1 MDLQDFN
8 DLLKSADNK
17 LSVFTDF
24 TVLQNISFDIN
35 ELVELIKTN
44 LSSIEIL
51 NLLNHEYYQQLS
63 DSAKNELI
71 TFMEFPMDSAVLA
84 IFELNNELKKML
96 LTNKTFILKNFNANA
111 IPLLCGSMD
120 EETKEKILQLYS
132 DEKDVKIGIYK
143 DYTDEKKVEILTL
156 EQGLTLEE
164 KLEILFS
171 IKDENIGIF
180 LQQNPNFCD
189 ENEITEADFMTQL
202 MECKRTIV
210 SNRSEIER
218 SIDITDFPLE
228 YRECIDFTSQLN
240 RNFIVIDLNSDLDEY
255 RGLDKFIRIYP
266 QEFNEDKIKKLMKL
280 CEICPNLQVCNRLGN
295 DDKTENYLI
304 SSGQEYLDA
313 EKWIT
318 SVMRKLK
325 PEYTSAQK
333 IAIIDNEIGKKISY
347 SPEFSTKNF
356 DSNAIKNGANAA
368 RCLWKIISSGYGV
381 CNGIANVEQYIFNR
395 VGIESE
401 FIVSSEHAFLKV
413 ENVDIELSNGQF
425 AKINGILDPTWNL
438 ASHTFGGQP
447 DNFIISYEEARKH
460 DIDSRGKD
468 CGAHFCDKKL
478 KNLNNTL
485 DDNDL
490 KYLFQSVG
498 ITNPD
503 GTFPLELFLNKLKG
517 IDEQYTRKS
526 QKNHITKIK
535 YGIISIYRSVI
546 IKNGNFKINERYS
559 FKYTLPK
566 K

>member
-1 MDLQDFN
+1 MDLQGFN

-17 LSVFTDF
+17 VSVFTDF
-24 TVLQNISFDIN
+24 TVLQNISFDID
-35 ELVELIKTN
+35 ELVEPIKSN

-51 NLLNHEYYQQLS
+51 NLLNYEYYQQLS

-71 TFMEFPMDSAVLA
+71 TFMEFPMDSAVFVMLD
-84 IFELNNELKKML
+84 INNELKKML
-96 LTNKTFILKNFNANA
+96 LANKSFILKNFSAKM
-111 IPLLCGSMD
+111 IPILCSGMD
-120 EETKEKILQLYS
+120 EETKEKTLQLYS
-132 DEKDVKIGIYK
+132 DEQDVKIGIYEQ
-143 DYTDEKKVEILTL
+143 YTDEKKVEILTL
-156 EQGLTLEE
+156 EQDLTLEE
-164 KLEILFS
+164 KLKILFS

-189 ENEITEADFMTQL
+189 ENGMTEADFMTKL
-202 MECKRTIV
+202 LKSSRNYV
-210 SNRSEIER
+210 SNRYESVK
-218 SIDITDFPLE
+218 SIDISDFPLE
-228 YRECIDFTSQLN
+228 YRQCIDSN
-240 RNFIVIDLNSDLDEY
+240 SRINNGFIVIDLNSDLEKY
-255 RGLDKFIRIYP
+255 RGLDRFIKINP
-266 QEFNEDKIKKLMKL
+266 QEFSEEKIKKLVKL

-295 DDKTENYLI
+295 NSNDIDNYI
-304 SSGQEYLDA
+304 SYGREYIEA

-318 SVMRKLK
+318 SVISKLK
-325 PEYTSAQK
+325 PEYTAAQK

-356 DSNAIKNGANAA
+356 DLNVIKNSANAA

-381 CNGIANVEQYIFNR
+381 CNGIANIEQYIFNR

-401 FIVSSEHAFLKV
+401 FIESGNHAFLKV

-425 AKINGILDPTWNL
+425 TKINGILDPTWNL
-438 ASHTFGGQP
+438 AAHTFGGQP
-447 DNFIISYEEARKH
+447 ENFIISYEEARKH
-460 DIDSRGKD
+460 DIDSQGKD
-468 CGAHFCDKKL
+468 CEAHFCDKKL

-526 QKNHITKIK
+526 QKNHISKIK
-535 YGIISIYRSVI
+535 YGIISIYRSGI
-546 IKNGNFKINERYS
+546 IKNGNSKINERYS

>member
-17 LSVFTDF
+17 LSIFTDF

-35 ELVELIKTN
+35 ELIKLIKSN
-44 LSSIEIL
+44 LSSREIL

-71 TFMEFPMDSAVLA
+71 TFMEFPMDSAVFDILVLNK
-84 IFELNNELKKML
+84 ELQKTLLSNEA
-96 LTNKTFILKNFNANA
+96 FIKKNFNTNM
-111 IPLLCGSMD
+111 IPVLCSNMD
-120 EETKEKILQLYS
+120 AKTKEEILQLYS

-180 LQQNPNFCD
+180 LQQNPNFCN
-189 ENEITEADFMTQL
+189 ENGITEADFMTKL
-202 MECKRTIV
+202 MECERTIV

-218 SIDITDFPLE
+218 SVDITDFPLE

-240 RNFIVIDLNSDLDEY
+240 RNFIVIDLNSDLDKY
-255 RGLDKFIRIYP
+255 RELDKFIRIDP

-280 CEICPNLQVCNRLGN
+280 CEVCPNLQVCNRLGN
-295 DDKTENYLI
+295 DNNTQNNLF
-304 SSGQEYLDA
+304 SSGQEYIEA

-318 SVMRKLK
+318 SVMSKLK

-347 SPEFSTKNF
+347 SPEWGTKNF
-356 DSNAIKNGANAA
+356 DSNSIENGANAA
-368 RCLWKIISSGYGV
+368 RSLWKIISSGYGV
-381 CNGIANVEQYIFNR
+381 CNGIANVEQYIFDR

-401 FIVSSEHAFLKV
+401 FIVGSEHSFLKV

-438 ASHTFGGQP
+438 AAHRFGGQP
-447 DNFIISYEEARKH
+447 ENFLISYKEARKH
-460 DIDSRGKD
+460 DIDSQGNDVK
-468 CGAHFCDKKL
+468 AHLCDEKL
-478 KNLNNTL
+478 QNLNTNL

-498 ITNPD
+498 ITNLD

-517 IDEQYTRKS
+517 IDEQYVRKPC
-526 QKNHITKIK
+526 KNHISEIK
-535 YGIISIYRSVI
+535 YGIISIYRFGI
-546 IKNGNFKINERYS
+546 IKNGNSKINERYS
-559 FKYTLPK
+559 FTYSLPK

>member
-35 ELVELIKTN
+35 ELIKLIKSN
-44 LSSIEIL
+44 LSSREIL

-71 TFMEFPMDSAVLA
+71 TFMEFPMDSAVFDILVLNK
-84 IFELNNELKKML
+84 ELQKTLLSNEA
-96 LTNKTFILKNFNANA
+96 FIKKNFNTNM
-111 IPLLCGSMD
+111 IPVLCSNMD
-120 EETKEKILQLYS
+120 AKTKEEILQLYS
-132 DEKDVKIGIYK
+132 DVKIK
-143 DYTDEKKVEILTL
+143 KYTDREYTDREKSEILSTDND
-156 EQGLTLEE
+156 LTTEE
-164 KLEILFS
+164 KMEILFS
-171 IKDENIGIF
+171 LKDENIGIF

-189 ENEITEADFMTQL
+189 ENGITEADFMSNL
-202 MECKRTIV
+202 LNSSRTYV
-210 SNRSEIER
+210 SNRNQFVK

-228 YRECIDFTSQLN
+228 YRQCIDLN
-240 RNFIVIDLNSDLDEY
+240 SRVNNNFIVIDLNSDLERY
-255 RGLDKFIRIYP
+255 RGLDRFIKINP
-266 QEFNEDKIKKLMKL
+266 QEFSEKKIKKLVKL
-280 CEICPNLQVCNRLGN
+280 CEICPNLKVCNRLGN
-295 DDKTENYLI
+295 NSKHHDDYI
-304 SSGQEYLDA
+304 SSGQEYIEA

-318 SVMRKLK
+318 SVMSKLK

-347 SPEFSTKNF
+347 SPEWGTQNF
-356 DSNAIKNGANAA
+356 DSNSIENGANAA
-368 RCLWKIISSGYGV
+368 RSLWKIISSGYGV
-381 CNGIANVEQYIFNR
+381 CNGIANVEQYIFDR

-401 FIVSSEHAFLKV
+401 FIVGSEHAFLKV

-438 ASHTFGGQP
+438 AAHRFGGQP
-447 DNFIISYEEARKH
+447 ENFLISYKEARKH
-460 DIDSRGKD
+460 DIDSLGND
-468 CGAHFCDKKL
+468 VQAHLCDEKL
-478 KNLNNTL
+478 QNLNTNL

-517 IDEQYTRKS
+517 IDEQYVRKPC
-526 QKNHITKIK
+526 KNHISKIK
-535 YGIISIYRSVI
+535 YGIISIYRSGI
-546 IKNGNFKINERYS
+546 IKNGNSKINERYS
-559 FKYTLPK
+559 FTYSLPK

>member
-1 MDLQDFN
+1 MN
-8 DLLKSADNK
+8 Y
-17 LSVFTDF
+17 
-24 TVLQNISFDIN
+24 
-35 ELVELIKTN
+35 
-44 LSSIEIL
+44 
-51 NLLNHEYYQQLS
+51 EYYQQLS
-63 DSAKNELI
+63 NSAKNELI
-71 TFMEFPMDSAVLA
+71 TFMEFPMDSAVFDILV
-84 IFELNNELKKML
+84 LNNELKKML
-96 LTNKTFILKNFNANA
+96 LTNKTFILKNFNANM

-180 LQQNPNFCD
+180 LQQNPNFCN
-189 ENEITEADFMTQL
+189 ENGITEADFMTKL
-202 MECKRTIV
+202 MECERTIV

-218 SIDITDFPLE
+218 SVDITDFPLE

-240 RNFIVIDLNSDLDEY
+240 RNFIVIDLNSDLDKY
-255 RGLDKFIRIYP
+255 RELDKFIRIDP

-280 CEICPNLQVCNRLGN
+280 CEVCPNLQVCNRLGN
-295 DDKTENYLI
+295 DNNTQNNLF
-304 SSGQEYLDA
+304 SSGQEYIEA

-318 SVMRKLK
+318 SVMSKLK

-347 SPEFSTKNF
+347 SPEWGTKNF
-356 DSNAIKNGANAA
+356 DSNSIENGANAA
-368 RCLWKIISSGYGV
+368 RSLWKIISSGYGV
-381 CNGIANVEQYIFNR
+381 CNGIANVEQYIFDR

-401 FIVSSEHAFLKV
+401 FIVGSEHAFLKV

-438 ASHTFGGQP
+438 AAHRFGGQP
-447 DNFIISYEEARKH
+447 ENFLISYKEARKH
-460 DIDSRGKD
+460 DIDSQGNDVK
-468 CGAHFCDKKL
+468 AHLCDEKL
-478 KNLNNTL
+478 QNLNTNL

-498 ITNPD
+498 ITNLD

-517 IDEQYTRKS
+517 IDEQYVRKPC
-526 QKNHITKIK
+526 KNHISKIK
-535 YGIISIYRSVI
+535 YGIISIYRFGI
-546 IKNGNFKINERYS
+546 IKNGNSKINERYS
-559 FKYTLPK
+559 FTYSLPK

>member
-17 LSVFTDF
+17 LSIFTDF
-24 TVLQNISFDIN
+24 AILQNLNFDIN
-35 ELVELIKTN
+35 ELIELIKTN

-71 TFMEFPMDSAVLA
+71 TFMEFPMDSAIFA

-111 IPLLCGSMD
+111 IPLLCSSMD

-132 DEKDVKIGIYK
+132 DIKIK
-143 DYTDEKKVEILTL
+143 KYTDREYTDREKSEILSTDND
-156 EQGLTLEE
+156 LTTEE

-171 IKDENIGIF
+171 LKDENIGIF

-189 ENEITEADFMTQL
+189 ENGITEVAFMSKL
-202 MECKRTIV
+202 LNSSRTYV
-210 SNRSEIER
+210 SNRNESDK
-218 SIDITDFPLE
+218 SIDITDFPLQ
-228 YRECIDFTSQLN
+228 YKQCINLN
-240 RNFIVIDLNSDLDEY
+240 SRSNTGCIIIDLNSDLEKY
-255 RGLDKFIRIYP
+255 RGLDNYIRINP
-266 QEFNEDKIKKLMKL
+266 QEFSEEKIKKLVKL
-280 CEICPNLQVCNRLGN
+280 CEICPNLQVYNRLGN
-295 DDKTENYLI
+295 DDKSYDSRI
-304 SSGQEYLDA
+304 SSGQEYIEA

-318 SVMRKLK
+318 SVMSKLK

-347 SPEFSTKNF
+347 SPEWGTKNF
-356 DSNAIKNGANAA
+356 DSNSIENGANAA

-381 CNGIANVEQYIFNR
+381 CNGIANVEQYIFDR

-401 FIVSSEHAFLKV
+401 FIVGSEHAFLKV
-413 ENVDIELSNGQF
+413 KNVDIELSNGQF
-425 AKINGILDPTWNL
+425 TKINGILDPTWNL
-438 ASHTFGGQP
+438 AAHRFGGPP

-460 DIDSRGKD
+460 DIDSQGND
-468 CGAHFCDKKL
+468 VQAHLCDEKL
-478 KNLNNTL
+478 QNLNTNL

-526 QKNHITKIK
+526 YKNHISKIK
-535 YGIISIYRSVI
+535 YGIISIYRSSI
-546 IKNGNFKINERYS
+546 IKNGNSKINERYS
-559 FKYTLPK
+559 FKYSLSK